1 MSNRPNKFKPINNID
16 PIRSCYYEWVK
27 MLEIFG
33 VKDIPTFEEYKQIR
47 VNNIQQMND
56 KLCMV
61 LYKDLINRKQ

>member
-1 MSNRPNKFKPINNID
+1 MSNIQNKFKPRNNID
-16 PIRSCYYEWVK
+16 PIRLCYYEWVK
-27 MLEIFG
+27 MLELFG

-47 VNNIQQMND
+47 VNDIQQMND